1 MEKKITIIEAIKKV
15 MQEKGTP
22 MTTKEI
28 YDGIISAGLYI
39 FHTDNPVHVIR
50 SQIRRH
56 CKGIDFPSSSN
67 VKHFELRGDNKYFYL
82 EKTIREKVQKR
93 EKVDKSVARSSKN
106 ILEKIKDL
114 HNLHRESIKSKVL
127 GELKKLSPSS
137 FELFS
142 RNFLNAYG
150 FQNMKVTQISK
161 DGGIDGFGKLKIGL
175 TYLNVAVQCKRWSKG
190 KIGRTEIDKFRG
202 AIQGE
207 FEQGILITTT
217 SFSHGAEKVSFKPG
231 AVPIILIDGNTLVE
245 LMIEKG
251 FGVQKEELPIY
262 SLAIDLV
269 LSNEN

>member
-1 MEKKITIIEAIKKV
+1 MEKKITIIDAIKKV
-15 MQEKGTP
+15 MQEKGVP
-22 MTTKEI
+22 ITTKEI

-39 FHTDNPVHVIR
+39 FHTDNPVNVIR
-50 SQIRRH
+50 TQIRRH

-93 EKVDKSVARSSKN
+93 EEVDKAMTRSSKD
-106 ILEKIKDL
+106 ILEKIKGL

-127 GELKKLSPSS
+127 GELRKLSPSS

-161 DGGIDGFGKLKIGL
+161 DGGIDG
-175 TYLNVAVQCKRWSKG
+175 
-190 KIGRTEIDKFRG
+190 

-217 SFSHGAEKVSFKPG
+217 SFSPGAEKISFKPG